1 VRFSKLSAQEFLR
14 VAKLILEGNPQG
26 AQFIQ
31 KMVDGIVDDLK
42 KDEYDNKMGD
52 DDNDDED
59 YGDDDLDDF
68 DLSALGF

>member
-1 VRFSKLSAQEFLR
+1 
-14 VAKLILEGNPQG
+14 
-26 AQFIQ
+26 
-31 KMVDGIVDDLK
+31 MVDGIVDDLK

>member
-1 VRFSKLSAQEFLR
+1 MSVN
-14 VAKLILEGNPQG
+14 IL
-26 AQFIQ
+26 Q
-31 KMVDGIVDDLK
+31 KMSS
-42 KDEYDNKMGD
+42 D